1 MRKIKLLKVEQF
13 GDHTDYLFGF
23 DGLPHF
29 LSHYPKDKVW
39 VYNGFVYDIND
50 TVEFEPLV
58 LIVENLNQ
66 NAIRKG
72 FYVDISYSPDID
84 KKYLNRKVNERFSEI
99 IVNAL
104 NSIKGGL
111 NKNKHQKIEISGSIY
126 GVYKGHKILLANKKM
141 VLYETLNTIDA
152 AIDKYN
158 KIKSYN
164 AYYCRLENEYQ
175 EIIRG
180 GGARKNETQ
189 R

>member
-1 MRKIKLLKVEQF
+1 MRKIELLKVEQF
-13 GDHTDYLFGF
+13 ADHTDYLFS

-29 LSHYPKDKVW
+29 LSHYQKDKVW
-39 VYNGFVYDIND
+39 IYNGFVYDIND

-66 NAIRKG
+66 NAIKKV
-72 FYVDISYSPDID
+72 YCVDISISPIID

-104 NSIKGGL
+104 NSIKGDL
-111 NKNKHQKIEISGSIY
+111 NKNKHQKIEILGFIY
-126 GVYKGHKILLANKKM
+126 GVYKGHKMLLANKKM
-141 VLYETLNTIDA
+141 VLYEKPNTIDA
-152 AIDKYN
+152 TIAKYN

-164 AYYCRLENEYQ
+164 TYYCKLEREYQ

-180 GGARKNETQ
+180 GGAKNETQ